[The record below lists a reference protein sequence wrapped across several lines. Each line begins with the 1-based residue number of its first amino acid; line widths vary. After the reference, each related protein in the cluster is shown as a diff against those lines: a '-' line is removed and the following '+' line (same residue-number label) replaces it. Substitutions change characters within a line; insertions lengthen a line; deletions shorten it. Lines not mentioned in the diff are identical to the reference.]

1 MRPTSRNR
9 YPKFRSTLTRFL
21 KYINY
26 AIGLALLAALAGA
39 YWTAYRPLAKRSG
52 SEALPV
58 SAPASITRDARGVPH
73 IQAATAEDAWF
84 LQGYAQAQ
92 DRLFQMDLLRR
103 QAKGSLAAVLGESA
117 LESDFESRRYRLRK
131 LAEQH
136 ARGLSAADRVP
147 LVEFARG
154 VNAFLE
160 RNRSN
165 LPVEFR
171 LAQYDP
177 EPWTVTDSVAIA
189 LQMFRAITDT
199 WKEELLKATMRESG
213 DREKVEWLFPV
224 RTGGEALLGSN
235 AWVLSGKRT
244 GTGKPILANDPHLRF
259 SVPSIWYQA
268 HLRGG
273 GMNVAGVNIPGLPG
287 ILIGHNDRIAWGL
300 TVLHFDAQ
308 DLYPAQGP
316 AASEVELVEVRG
328 GKPAESNV
336 ALTRYGPVTVS
347 AEGGKAYA
355 MRWTGSLT
363 GIFEYPLW
371 ELNRASNWEEFRKA
385 LARYPGPGG
394 NFLYAD
400 IDGNIGHQVAGKLPV
415 RQGWA
420 GDVPAPAGAEWVG
433 LIPFAELPSTY
444 NPESG
449 VLISS
454 NQNPFPADF
463 RYPVNGNFAAH
474 YRNAQIARRLATKPK
489 WSVLDTLALQYDT
502 YSPPAHFMARQ
513 LAAAVKSRK
522 APGLE
527 EPAAMLSAWQGT
539 MDANHPEPL
548 LVTLALAQFR
558 KEILERAAPG
568 KGGSYDSQMGAAVME
583 RLLRERPKG
592 WFADWDE
599 LLVKVLRAAIDEG
612 AKTYGRS
619 ISSWQWGRANYLFLE
634 HPVVSKIPWIGGWFR
649 LGPAG
654 LSGGVNTV
662 ATTTLRLGPSMRFIA
677 DLSSWDQSLMNIVLG
692 QSGQPFSPHYNDQ
705 FTRWGEGGS
714 FPMQFGKIEASDTLE
729 ITVPPAAR

>member
-1 MRPTSRNR
+1 M
-9 YPKFRSTLTRFL
+9 TRFL

-26 AIGLALLAALAGA
+26 AIGLVLLAGLAGA

-52 SEALPV
+52 TEALPV
-58 SAPASITRDARGVPH
+58 SAAATIVRDARGVPH
-73 IQAATAEDAWF
+73 IKAATAEDAWF
-84 LQGYAQAQ
+84 LQGYAEAQ
-92 DRLFQMDLLRR
+92 DRMFQMDLLRR
-103 QAKGSLAAVLGESA
+103 QAKGELAAVIGAAA
-117 LESDFESRRYRLRK
+117 LESDLESRRYRLRK
-131 LAEQH
+131 SAEQH
-136 ARGLSAADRVP
+136 ARGLSPADRAP

-160 RNRSN
+160 RHRGN

-177 EPWTVTDSVAIA
+177 EPWTVIDSVAIA
-189 LQMFRAITDT
+189 LQTFRAITDT
-199 WKEELLKATMRESG
+199 WKEELLKETMRQHG
-213 DREKVEWLFPV
+213 DREKVDWLFPV

-244 GTGKPILANDPHLRF
+244 ETGKPILANDPHLRF

-268 HLRGG
+268 HLQGG
-273 GMNVAGVNIPGLPG
+273 GMNVAGVNLAGLPG
-287 ILIGHNDRIAWGL
+287 ILIGHNERIAWGL

-308 DLYPAQGP
+308 DLYLAQGP
-316 AASEVELVEVRG
+316 AAAEVESVEVRG
-328 GKPAESNV
+328 AKPAESNV
-336 ALTRYGPVTVS
+336 ALTRYGPVTVT

-355 MRWTGSLT
+355 MRWAGSLT
-363 GIFEYPLW
+363 GIFEYPVW

-400 IDGNIGHQVAGKLPV
+400 VDGNIGHQVAGKLPI

-420 GDVPAPAGAEWVG
+420 GDVPAPAGGEWVG
-433 LIPFAELPSTY
+433 LIPFAELPSTF

-454 NQNPFPADF
+454 NQNPFPADY

-474 YRNAQIARRLATKPK
+474 YRNRQIATRLATRQK
-489 WSVLDTLALQYDT
+489 WGVLDTLDLQYDT

-513 LAAAVKSRK
+513 LVAAVAARK
-522 APGLE
+522 AAGLD
-527 EPAAMLSAWQGT
+527 EPVAMLSAWKGT
-539 MDANHPEPL
+539 MDADRPEAL
-548 LVTLALAQFR
+548 LVSLALAQFR

-583 RLLRERPKG
+583 KLLRERPKG

-599 LLVKVLRAAIDEG
+599 LLVKVLRAAVDEG
-612 AKTYGRS
+612 AKTHGRA
-619 ISSWQWGRANYLFLE
+619 ISSWQWGRANYLFQE
-634 HPVVSKIPWIGGWFR
+634 HPVVSQIPWIGNWFR
-649 LGPAG
+649 LGPIG
-654 LSGGVNTV
+654 LSGGVNTI

-677 DLSSWDQSLMNIVLG
+677 DLSSWDRSLMNIVFG
-692 QSGQPFSPHYNDQ
+692 QSGQPLSPHYKDQ
-705 FTRWGEGGS
+705 FERWAKGGS
-714 FPMQFGKIEASDTLE
+714 YPMQFAKVEAAGTLE
-729 ITVPPAAR
+729 IIVPPAAR